1 MVKKKTEI
9 EAPVNAALQASITP
23 VGIEFGMNKLRLGE
37 NYCRIY
43 GIFMLPTEV
52 EYGWLSKLTN
62 IPGTIVT
69 INYEPRNN
77 AEAINDLSRK
87 IRMFRG
93 QAAGTKD
100 PKERMRCEKA
110 ALSQETALQRMDSGN
125 ESMGVWDITIMVLS
139 RDEEDFNN
147 RCTRVENTAHVIG
160 CKIRIMANQQ
170 KESYQHLSPTYPQ
183 IPEIREE
190 NARQYLVGDIIGGFP
205 FASGSFTDSG
215 GFYLGRDSNDGL
227 ILLDL
232 KESVPTRKIC
242 LLKRKSQSMSAA
254 GRELE
259 RMILK

>member
-9 EAPVNAALQASITP
+9 EAPANAALQASITP

-93 QAAGTKD
+93 QAASTKD

-110 ALSQETALQRMDSGN
+110 ALSQETAL
-125 ESMGVWDITIMVLS
+125 
-139 RDEEDFNN
+139 
-147 RCTRVENTAHVIG
+147 
-160 CKIRIMANQQ
+160 
-170 KESYQHLSPTYPQ
+170 
-183 IPEIREE
+183 
-190 NARQYLVGDIIGGFP
+190 
-205 FASGSFTDSG
+205 
-215 GFYLGRDSNDGL
+215 
-227 ILLDL
+227 
-232 KESVPTRKIC
+232 
-242 LLKRKSQSMSAA
+242 
-254 GRELE
+254 
-259 RMILK
+259 

>member
-1 MVKKKTEI
+1 
-9 EAPVNAALQASITP
+9 
-23 VGIEFGMNKLRLGE
+23 
-37 NYCRIY
+37 
-43 GIFMLPTEV
+43 
-52 EYGWLSKLTN
+52 
-62 IPGTIVT
+62 
-69 INYEPRNN
+69 
-77 AEAINDLSRK
+77 
-87 IRMFRG
+87 
-93 QAAGTKD
+93 
-100 PKERMRCEKA
+100 
-110 ALSQETALQRMDSGN
+110 
-125 ESMGVWDITIMVLS
+125 
-139 RDEEDFNN
+139 
-147 RCTRVENTAHVIG
+147 
-160 CKIRIMANQQ
+160 MANQQ
-170 KESYQHLSPTYPQ
+170 KESYQHISPTYPQ